1 MLRIRNPLKPMPVSY
16 AHSVETPWSVHFP
29 ELGIVQGNGQTM
41 PIERNNEQIA
51 DLIERWVRE
60 HVASPAAT
68 QAKQ

>member
-1 MLRIRNPLKPMPVSY
+1 M
-16 AHSVETPWSVHFP
+16 SVHLP
-29 ELGIVQGNGQTM
+29 ELGIVGNGQTM